1 MILIR
6 SAAFAFSLCLLGAC
20 GDDASDT
27 AADTRDT
34 TATPDGTPDGSPD
47 GTSPD
52 GTVAPDATPDGTTL
66 PDATPDTTPTNTTSV
81 AITAAA
87 GGTVALGSATLTI
100 PAGALAAD
108 TTITVASEAPAAGLP
123 DASTLAGLTY
133 DFGPD
138 GTTFLLSL
146 IHIRRCRRRG

>member
-6 SAAFAFSLCLLGAC
+6 SAAFAFSLCMLGAC

-34 TATPDGTPDGSPD
+34 TATPDGTPDGSPDGTTPD

-100 PAGALAAD
+100 PAGALAARG
-108 TTITVASEAPAAGLP
+108 AAVRP
-123 DASTLAGLTY
+123 VQS
-133 DFGPD
+133 
-138 GTTFLLSL
+138 
-146 IHIRRCRRRG
+146 